1 MALRRD
7 IQLALAHTSG
17 DAQLSVSGANTVL
30 VLFNMEDIPSET
42 FVQSARGLHTTIE
55 WEGSSMG
62 RI

>member
-7 IQLALAHTSG
+7 IQVAFTHTSG
-17 DAQLSVSGANTVL
+17 DAQLSVYGANTVL
-30 VLFNMEDIPSET
+30 VLFNMDDIPSEA
-42 FVQSARGLHTTIE
+42 FVQSARELHTTIE